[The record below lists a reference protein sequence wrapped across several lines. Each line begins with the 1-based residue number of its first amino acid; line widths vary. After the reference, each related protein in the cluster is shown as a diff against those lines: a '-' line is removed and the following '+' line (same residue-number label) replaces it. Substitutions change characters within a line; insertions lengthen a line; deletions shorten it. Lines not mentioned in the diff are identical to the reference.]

1 MNDEERCELAIQT
14 KEPERALRALVLE
27 LAKEGR
33 KKAEIYTAL
42 ESVLVR
48 LRARG
53 GRDEQEESVL
63 NVMDALTDW
72 CHPGGRLLADDA
84 SVSSRDNKEL
94 LFGNEGPRNSF
105 RVPAQGA

>member
-1 MNDEERCELAIQT
+1 MSDEERCELALQT
-14 KEPERALRALVLE
+14 KEPERALRALVLD

-42 ESVLVR
+42 ENVLVR

-53 GRDEQEESVL
+53 GRDEEEEGVL

-72 CHPGGRLLADDA
+72 RHPSGRLLADDPA
-84 SVSSRDNKEL
+84 ISSAR
-94 LFGNEGPRNSF
+94 
-105 RVPAQGA
+105 